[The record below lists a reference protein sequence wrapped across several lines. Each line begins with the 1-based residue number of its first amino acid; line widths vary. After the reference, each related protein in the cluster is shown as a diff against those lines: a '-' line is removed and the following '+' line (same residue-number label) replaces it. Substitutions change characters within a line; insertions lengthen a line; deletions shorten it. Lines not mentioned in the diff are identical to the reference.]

1 MAEKG
6 EIEKMRDR
14 IKHFGKGMLAVLAGG
29 LLVSGLQ
36 MTYAEARPVPGTKVT
51 RVKIKQ
57 AGSPLLINK
66 KERRKLSVRIQPKNA
81 ANKGIV
87 WKTSKKSVVSV
98 TQKGV
103 IRGRKYGKAY
113 ITAQAKDGSRKK
125 AKLQVQVGRKVSKV
139 ALPAKTINLD
149 VKAKAKMKATVA
161 PSNATRRKLIYKTS
175 NKGVATVSSTG
186 VVYGKAKGT
195 ATITASSK
203 DGSGKKATCRV
214 QVKIPSHSVV
224 VDADAA
230 GTKIEVGKT
239 FVINAVVQP
248 ANASNKGIRYS
259 SSNPQVAKVSQQGV
273 VTGMASGTAS
283 IRVEAADGRSS
294 AVVEVE
300 VYKVELRGEKLI
312 AHRGFSS
319 EAPENTTAAFELAVQ
334 RGFYGVECDVR
345 KTLDDNFIIMHDA
358 GLNRMCGYNLK
369 IANMDLQQ
377 LKKYKITAGSNI
389 QNYPELTV
397 PTLEEYL
404 EILAKSDTV
413 HPFIEL
419 KEAFSESE
427 LKKVVQ
433 LVKKHGLLERTYFI
447 SYYQSNLLELKEID
461 GVNREF
467 LQYVYG
473 AEEANKAVPVDDR
486 VINWCIEHAIDLDAR
501 HTLLRASDVYR
512 LHEAGRKVNVWTVN
526 VLAKAFELVTNAQ
539 VDMVTTEYYLNP

>member
-1 MAEKG
+1 
-6 EIEKMRDR
+6 MRDR
-14 IKHFGKGMLAVLAGG
+14 IKHFGKGVLAVLAGG

-66 KERRKLSVRIQPKNA
+66 REKRRLRVSIQPKNA

-98 TQKGV
+98 TQNGV

-113 ITAQAKDGSRKK
+113 ITAQARDGSRKR
-125 AKLQVQVGRKVSKV
+125 AKIQVQVGRKVSKV
-139 ALPAKTINLD
+139 ALPAKTLNLD
-149 VKAKAKMKATVA
+149 VKAKAQMKATVA
-161 PSNATRRKLIYKTS
+161 PSNATRRKLVYKSS

-195 ATITASSK
+195 ATITAASK

-214 QVKIPSHSVV
+214 QVKIPSQSVV
-224 VDADAA
+224 VDVDAA

-239 FVINAVVQP
+239 LVVNAAVQP

-259 SSNPQVAKVSQQGV
+259 SMNPQVARVSQHGV
-273 VTGMASGTAS
+273 VTGLAPGTS
-283 IRVEAADGRSS
+283 TIRVEAADGRSS
-294 AVVEVE
+294 SVVEVE

-319 EAPENTTAAFELAVQ
+319 EAPENTTAAFELALQ
-334 RGFYGVECDVR
+334 RGFYGIECDVR
-345 KTLDDNFIIMHDA
+345 KTLDDNFVIMHDA

-389 QNYPELTV
+389 QNYQELTV

-404 EILAKSDTV
+404 AILAKSDTV

-419 KEAFSESE
+419 KESFSELE
-427 LKKVVQ
+427 LKKIVQ
-433 LVKKHGLLERTYFI
+433 LVKKYGLLERAYFI
-447 SYYQSNLLELKEID
+447 SCHQTNLLTLKEMD

-473 AEEANKAVPVDDR
+473 AEEENKAVPVDDK
-486 VINWCIEHAIDLDAR
+486 VVSWCIEHAIDLDAR
-501 HTLLRASDVYR
+501 YTLIQASEVYR

-539 VDMVTTEYYLNP
+539 VDMVTTEYYLNS